1 MDTECPCH
9 TIIFSFLS
17 MKDMLA
23 LRLVS
28 KYMREVASLDV
39 VWVDRLKVLWDNKV
53 RTNAYDVAM
62 AVIEKFRGN
71 DAVLE
76 PSHDLTFNCFN
87 VYMFSLRDSFRQHI
101 TNEELVKFDWYFR
114 FKEAT
119 GSEWTS
125 FDPWWQIPDE
135 NDLELVRLAKTC
147 PRRNSFLSDGTIIQ
161 HSDMLQYLD
170 PGKTDPRVFL
180 STRVKRSWKFV
191 NDSLDFVPRGD
202 GSYVKVTVQG
212 KEVPT
217 FVVRR
222 SPTNNWGFIL
232 ESCWCVYT
240 SFPMPRRGECPS
252 LEDEAFVIK
261 NKDQWREAF
270 LYNHGT
276 GSLPHGIDEFDVQEF
291 DSKLDV
297 PYNPRSCL
305 VSVFERLPSDDEGDV
320 APKYVLRN
328 DLSESEYD
336 ESSVDFDCANTV
348 GSNDYML
355 HNDNT

>member
-114 FKEAT
+114 
-119 GSEWTS
+119 
-125 FDPWWQIPDE
+125 
-135 NDLELVRLAKTC
+135 
-147 PRRNSFLSDGTIIQ
+147 
-161 HSDMLQYLD
+161 
-170 PGKTDPRVFL
+170 
-180 STRVKRSWKFV
+180 
-191 NDSLDFVPRGD
+191 
-202 GSYVKVTVQG
+202 
-212 KEVPT
+212 
-217 FVVRR
+217 
-222 SPTNNWGFIL
+222 
-232 ESCWCVYT
+232 
-240 SFPMPRRGECPS
+240 
-252 LEDEAFVIK
+252 
-261 NKDQWREAF
+261 
-270 LYNHGT
+270 
-276 GSLPHGIDEFDVQEF
+276 
-291 DSKLDV
+291 
-297 PYNPRSCL
+297 
-305 VSVFERLPSDDEGDV
+305 
-320 APKYVLRN
+320 
-328 DLSESEYD
+328 
-336 ESSVDFDCANTV
+336 
-348 GSNDYML
+348 
-355 HNDNT
+355 

>member
-1 MDTECPCH
+1 MILFFFLDG
-9 TIIFSFLS
+9 ILIF
-17 MKDMLA
+17 
-23 LRLVS
+23 
-28 KYMREVASLDV
+28 
-39 VWVDRLKVLWDNKV
+39 
-53 RTNAYDVAM
+53 
-62 AVIEKFRGN
+62 
-71 DAVLE
+71 
-76 PSHDLTFNCFN
+76 
-87 VYMFSLRDSFRQHI
+87 
-101 TNEELVKFDWYFR
+101 YFTTR

-161 HSDMLQYLD
+161 HSDMLEYLD
-170 PGKTDPRVFL
+170 PEKTDPRVFL

-232 ESCWCVYT
+232 ESCWCVYS

-252 LEDEAFVIK
+252 LEDEALVIK

-270 LYNHGT
+270 LYNHGNE
-276 GSLPHGIDEFDVQEF
+276 SLPHGIDEFDVQG
-291 DSKLDV
+291 
-297 PYNPRSCL
+297 N
-305 VSVFERLPSDDEGDV
+305 
-320 APKYVLRN
+320 
-328 DLSESEYD
+328 
-336 ESSVDFDCANTV
+336 SS
-348 GSNDYML
+348 
-355 HNDNT
+355 